1 MVVQI
6 DTIYEDGVFKP
17 QEKIAWE
24 IFQKL
29 KQSLTV
35 SRTAYKGAGGRDLS
49 GSKSPSR
56 HARLDN
62 PAPYLIRGHPGLL
75 WIPAFAGMTKL
86 EVSE

>member
-35 SRTAYKGAGGRDLS
+35 SRTAY
-49 GSKSPSR
+49 
-56 HARLDN
+56 
-62 PAPYLIRGHPGLL
+62 RGQGFKRVQVP
-75 WIPAFAGMTKL
+75 FSSCQT
-86 EVSE
+86 

>member
-35 SRTAYKGAGGRDLS
+35 SRTAYRGQGAG
-49 GSKSPSR
+49 
-56 HARLDN
+56 
-62 PAPYLIRGHPGLL
+62 I
-75 WIPAFAGMTKL
+75 
-86 EVSE
+86 